1 MLRINQ
7 IKISAEIPVDE
18 HSNILTEKIC
28 RLLNVDFGR
37 IASVDI
43 IKRSIDARK
52 KEVNYVYCVDVKLRN
67 EKALRLKNKDIM
79 QIDPDR
85 GYVFPYVYKGDIP
98 DEKRP
103 VVIGLGPAGLFCAY
117 MLAKAGFKPVVL
129 ERGKKIDERKKDV
142 EEFWETGVLNTSSN
156 VQFGEGGAGAF
167 SDGKLNTVVKDKNKR
182 NRLVL
187 EVFVK
192 HGADEDIL
200 YDSRPHIGTDKLT
213 GIVASMRDC
222 IIESGGEIHYECK
235 ADGFDITSDGLKGV
249 RAGDKCFKTS
259 HAVLAPGHSARDT
272 FELLK
277 YLNIPMQQKAF
288 AVGFRVM
295 HPQSVID
302 INQYGDGYENLDVP
316 VASYKLTHTCE
327 CERGV
332 YSFCMCPGG
341 FVVNASSEEGKVA
354 VNGMSY
360 HDRDSKTANSAIVIQ
375 VTEEDFDKNDVLG
388 GMHFQRELEKKAY
401 DLAKGKIP
409 VQRYGDF
416 VKAVND
422 DIRPGSLI
430 PEFDPVCKGDYEYCE
445 LNGIM
450 PQVLN
455 ECFVEGMEAFGKK
468 IKHFNDANVIMA
480 GIESRTSSP
489 VRILRGDDGSSSIK
503 GLYPCGEGAGYAG
516 GITSAAMDGIYIAE
530 MIAADIIK
538 DI

>member
-1 MLRINQ
+1 MFRINQ
-7 IKISAEIPVDE
+7 IKISAEIPVDD

-28 RLLNVDFGR
+28 KLLNIDFGR
-37 IASVDI
+37 IVSYDI
-43 IKRSIDARK
+43 VKRSIDARK
-52 KEVNYVYCVDVKLRN
+52 KEVNYVYCIDVRVRN
-67 EKALRLKNKDIM
+67 EKALHIKNKDIM
-79 QIDPDR
+79 HIDPEK
-85 GYVFPYVYKGDIP
+85 GYFFPYTLKSDIP

-117 MLAKAGFKPVVL
+117 MLAKAGFRPIVL
-129 ERGKKIDERKKDV
+129 ERGKRIEDRQKDV
-142 EEFWETGVLNTSSN
+142 ERFWETGILDTGSN

-167 SDGKLNTVVKDKNKR
+167 SDGKLNTVVKDKNGR
-182 NRLVL
+182 NKQVL
-187 EVFVK
+187 KIFVE
-192 HGADEDIL
+192 HGADKDIL
-200 YDSRPHIGTDKLT
+200 YDNKPHIGTDRLT
-213 GIVASMRDC
+213 KIVSSIRNSITAM
-222 IIESGGEIHYECK
+222 GGEIHYECK
-235 ADGFDITSDGLKGV
+235 ADGFDISPLGIRGV
-249 RAGDKCFKTS
+249 SAGKMSFNTE
-259 HAVLAPGHSARDT
+259 HVALAVGHSARDT

-277 YLNIPMQQKAF
+277 DLNIPMQPKAF

-302 INQYGDGYENLDVP
+302 SNQYGEDYDRLDVP

-341 FVVNASSEEGKVA
+341 HVVNASSEEGRLA

-360 HDRDSKTANSAIVIQ
+360 HARDSKTANSAIVVQ
-375 VTEEDFDKNDVLG
+375 VTEADFEGDDVLR
-388 GMHFQRELEKKAY
+388 GMHFQRKLEKNAY
-401 DLAKGKIP
+401 DLANGKIP

-416 VKAVND
+416 AKSVVSNTATKKE
-422 DIRPGSLI
+422 L
-430 PEFDPVCKGDYEYCE
+430 PEFEPVCKGDYEYCE

-455 ECFVEGMEAFGKK
+455 ECFVEGMEAFGRK
-468 IKHFNDANVIMA
+468 IRHFNDANVIMA

-489 VRILRGDDGSSSIK
+489 VRIIRDEEGSSKVK

-538 DI
+538 DM